1 VEDLV
6 DLMPLLAED
15 LVVQVE
21 VVKVQVIV
29 EVVETLLRFQL
40 HQEDPRET
48 MVVMDLP
55 VVELVV
61 EDILLLEWMVQQQRV
76 VQEQILVQL
85 IQEL

>member
-1 VEDLV
+1 M